1 MAKID
6 LAGIAAQLEVCGIT
20 HVVWVPDS
28 ELGGL
33 EDHLPAGIDLVR
45 ACREGEAIAIA
56 AGLML
61 GGARPVVVC
70 QCTGFYEAGD
80 AFRNVAK
87 DLGLPLFLIIGH
99 RGRVA
104 LEAGT
109 GRDSAA
115 MHLEPVLKAWG
126 LEYTVLDARTD
137 PRIIAEV
144 HLQTQTEGVA
154 AAVVVAE

>member
-1 MAKID
+1 VAAVD
-6 LAGIAAQLEVCGIT
+6 LAGIAAQLGTCGIT

-33 EDHLPAGIDLVR
+33 EDYLPAGIDLVR

-80 AFRNVAK
+80 AFRNVTK
-87 DLGLPLFLIIGH
+87 DLALPLFLIVGH
-99 RGRVA
+99 RGRTA

-115 MHLEPVLKAWG
+115 MHLEPILKAWG
-126 LEYTVLDARTD
+126 LDYAVLDADAD
-137 PRIIAEV
+137 PGIIAQL
-144 HLQTQTEGVA
+144 HRRTRTEGTA
-154 AAVVVAE
+154 AAIVVAE

>member
-1 MAKID
+1 MAKVD
-6 LAGIAAQLEVCGIT
+6 LAGIAVELQACGIT

-33 EDHLPAGIDLVR
+33 EAHLPASIRLLR

-61 GGARPVVVC
+61 GGARPMVVC

-87 DLGLPLFLIIGH
+87 DLGLPLLLIIGH
-99 RGRVA
+99 RGRAA

-115 MHLEPVLKAWG
+115 IHLEPILKAWG
-126 LEYTVLDARTD
+126 LGYTVLDARTD
-137 PRIIAEV
+137 PHTIAEFY
-144 HLQTQTEGVA
+144 HRNQAQGA
-154 AAVVVAE
+154 AAAIVVAE

>member
-1 MAKID
+1 MPAVN
-6 LAGIAAQLEVCGIT
+6 LAGIAAQLKACGVT

-33 EDHLPAGIDLVR
+33 EGHLDPSLRLVR

-61 GGARPVVVC
+61 GGARPALVC
-70 QCTGFYEAGD
+70 QCTGFFEAGD

-87 DLGLPLFLIIGH
+87 DLKLPLFLIIGH
-99 RGRVA
+99 RNRTAFGAGRS
-104 LEAGT
+104 G
-109 GRDSAA
+109 DSAA
-115 MHLEPVLKAWG
+115 RYLGPVLTAWELTYEVLEPEGDPSVIGAL
-126 LEYTVLDARTD
+126 YARA
-137 PRIIAEV
+137 R
-144 HLQTQTEGVA
+144 GGRFA

>member
-1 MAKID
+1 VTNVD
-6 LAGIAAQLEVCGIT
+6 LAGIAAELEACGVT

-33 EDHLPAGIDLVR
+33 ETHLPSTIRLVR
-45 ACREGEAIAIA
+45 ACREGEAIAVA

-61 GGARPVVVC
+61 GGSHPVVVC

-80 AFRNVAK
+80 AFRNVTK

-99 RGRVA
+99 RGRLS

-115 MHLEPVLKAWG
+115 IHLEPILQAWA
-126 LEYTVLDARTD
+126 LDYTVLDARTD
-137 PRIIAEV
+137 PRTIGEFY
-144 HLQTQTEGVA
+144 HRSQTQGA
-154 AAVVVAE
+154 AAAIVVAE